1 MKMYKEALSYDD
13 VLLVPQYSDIKSRR
27 EVSLQSQLGHY
38 ILELPIIAS
47 PMDTIVEADMAIA
60 MANLGGLGVIHRYN
74 TIEEQVSIASKAAMQ
89 VNNNLVAA
97 AIPISGDFIE
107 RAQALMQ
114 VGVKFMC
121 VDVAHGDHIMM
132 RSALDALK
140 SKLPSNAHVMAGNVA
155 TQEGYERLVEWGADS
170 VRVGI
175 GGGSICSTRIQTGHG
190 VPTLASVIDC
200 AKSRY
205 AGTHAII
212 ADGGIKTSGDIV
224 KAIGAGAD
232 FVMIGSLFSGTTETP
247 GKILIKDDGS
257 KVKEYRGMASQAAQM
272 AWRGRT
278 SSLEGISTFV
288 PFKGK
293 VKYIVDDLVNGI
305 RSGLSYTGSRNI
317 EEFQARAYFI
327 QQTQAGQSESSTHIL
342 KR

>member
-1 MKMYKEALSYDD
+1 MKMYREALSYDD
-13 VLLVPQYSDIKSRR
+13 VLLVPQYSDIKSRN
-27 EVSLQSQLGHY
+27 EVSLRSQLGHY
-38 ILELPIIAS
+38 TMELPIIAS
-47 PMDTIVEADMAIA
+47 PMDTIVEVEMAAA
-60 MANLGGLGVIHRYN
+60 MADLGGLAIIHRYN
-74 TIEEQVSIASKAAMQ
+74 TIEEQVAMASETAMK
-89 VNNNLVAA
+89 VNKNSVAA

-107 RAQALMQ
+107 RAQALME

-121 VDVAHGDHIMM
+121 IDVAHGDHIMM
-132 RSALDALK
+132 RNALDCLK
-140 SKLPSNAHVMAGNVA
+140 SKLPSNVHIMAGNVA

-190 VPTLASVIDC
+190 VPTLTSVIDC

-205 AGTHAII
+205 AGRNPII

-247 GKILIKDDGS
+247 GNILVKDDGT
-257 KVKEYRGMASQAAQM
+257 KVKEYRGMASRAAQM

-293 VKYIVDDLVNGI
+293 VKYVVDDLVNGI

-317 EEFQARAYFI
+317 EEFQARAHFV

-342 KR
+342 KQ

>member
-1 MKMYKEALSYDD
+1 MKMYREALSYDD
-13 VLLVPQYSDIKSRR
+13 VLLVPQFSDIKSRK
-27 EVSLQSQLGHY
+27 EVSLSSQLGY
-38 ILELPIIAS
+38 YDMNLPIIAS
-47 PMDTIVEADMAIA
+47 PMDTIVEEEMAIA
-60 MANLGGLGVIHRYN
+60 LADLGALGVVHRYN
-74 TIEEQVSIASKAAMQ
+74 TIQEQVDLIFKISGRVTGHSI
-89 VNNNLVAA
+89 AA
-97 AIPISGDFIE
+97 AIPISGDYIE
-107 RAQALMQ
+107 RAQAL
-114 VGVKFMC
+114 VAAGAKILC
-121 VDVAHGDHIMM
+121 IDVAHGDHAMM
-132 RSALDALK
+132 KEALDSLK
-140 SKLPSNAHVMAGNVA
+140 ARLPGHVHIMAGNVA

-190 VPTLASVIDC
+190 VPTLTSVIDC

-205 AGTHAII
+205 AGRNPII

-247 GKILIKDDGS
+247 GKILVQSDGS
-257 KVKEYRGMASQAAQM
+257 KVKEYRGMASRAAQM

-293 VKYIVDDLVNGI
+293 VKYVVDDLVNGI
-305 RSGLSYTGSRNI
+305 RSGLSYTGSRSI
-317 EEFQARAYFI
+317 EEFQARAVFI